1 MGVEMSDQLNDLLQR
16 VYDEG
21 VNKAKAEAEEIL
33 AKAQNDADGIV
44 ANAKQVAE
52 KTIESAKVEAQNLKK
67 NSESDLRAAAQ
78 STLSAVKQELTE
90 ALLDQAFDSGLKAGA
105 SDPELVKT
113 LILEVVSAWKESG
126 GTVTVSKSLE
136 AKLENILKQALPQAA
151 AQGLKVKFSPTL
163 KNGFSIAPAD
173 GSYKLSFTDEDFA
186 NLFKSY
192 LRPRSNSILFKQ

>member
-1 MGVEMSDQLNDLLQR
+1 MSDQLNELLQR

-33 AKAQNDADGIV
+33 AKAQSEADEIL
-44 ANAKQVAE
+44 AAAKTQAE
-52 KTIESAKVEAQNLKK
+52 KTVESANIEAENLKQ

-78 STLSAVKQELTE
+78 STLSAVKQQLTE

-126 GTVTVSKSLE
+126 GTVTVSKNLE
-136 AKLENILKQALPQAA
+136 SKLEDMLKQALPQAA
-151 AQGLKVKFSPTL
+151 AQGLKVKFSPAL
-163 KNGFSIAPAD
+163 KTGFSIAPAD

-192 LRPRSNSILFKQ
+192 LRPRSNSILFKA